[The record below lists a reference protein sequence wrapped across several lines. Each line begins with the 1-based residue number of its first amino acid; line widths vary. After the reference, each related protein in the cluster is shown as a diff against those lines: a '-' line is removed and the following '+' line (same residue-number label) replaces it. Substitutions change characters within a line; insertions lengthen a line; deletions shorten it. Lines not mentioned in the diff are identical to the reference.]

1 MGDSK
6 MINYGFTKEIDTSF
20 EETVDNTTNELKKE

>member
-1 MGDSK
+1 

-20 EETVDNTTNELKKE
+20 EETIDNTTNELKKE

>member
-1 MGDSK
+1 